1 MQSKQINKS
10 SQYHKPV
17 ISTASALPIDFIT
30 ILVVLKVSDRAGE
43 TSLKWFFLNETY
55 SSGNINFYSS
65 FKEENLPCIRRR
77 YWFSLDL
84 PGHVKRT
91 SLKFNKS
98 KYRSLLSVSVSITS
112 PLDTE
117 PDFNALVLHSSPSF
131 WKKIAWKSNCGIWEQ
146 SLHFA
151 KFPEWII
158 CLPEICQQL
167 WGIFFIAQSAQGYK

>member
-84 PGHVKRT
+84 PGYVKRT
-91 SLKFNKS
+91 LLKFNKS

-112 PLDTE
+112 PLDT
-117 PDFNALVLHSSPSF
+117 AVLVSE
-131 WKKIAWKSNCGIWEQ
+131 KKIAWKSNCGIWEQ